1 MTEKIKNFQNLR
13 IWQKGIE
20 VVKDIYI
27 LTKQLPKED
36 KRVV

>member
-1 MTEKIKNFQNLR
+1 MTEKIKNLQNLR

-27 LTKQLPKED
+27 LTKQLPK
-36 KRVV
+36 